1 MNCRGWSVQPIDCP
15 SVAIWHFF
23 DTVIGITVNP
33 NHMKS
38 TLTFSAL
45 ILATALIASNKTFAQ
60 EAEATASTPSL
71 LMSFTGAA
79 QGDVANLIWVTEN
92 ETNSKWFVIERA
104 GTDGGFDSI
113 AVVMGLNNGNMTTY
127 SFADPNMLPG
137 TNSYRLREVD
147 MAGDQRYSKVLMLE
161 NAKVAAVK
169 MAIYPNPAAANINYT
184 VNAASA
190 QPVLVQVYSM
200 TGMVMLNTQQEVQAG
215 SNVQTVAI
223 NSLHA
228 GNYILKVSS
237 GNGSF
242 SFVEP
247 FVKVN

>member
-1 MNCRGWSVQPIDCP
+1 MDYQLIE
-15 SVAIWHFF
+15 IWHFF
-23 DTVIGITVNP
+23 DTVNGNTVNP
-33 NHMKS
+33 NQMKS
-38 TLTFSAL
+38 SLTFSAL
-45 ILATALIASNKTFAQ
+45 ILALALVASDKTFAQ
-60 EAEATASTPSL
+60 EADARTSTPSL

-79 QGDVANLIWVTEN
+79 QGDIANLTWVTEN

-104 GTDGGFDSI
+104 GTDAGFDSI
-113 AVVMGLNNGNMTTY
+113 AVVMGINNGNTTTY
-127 SFADPNMLPG
+127 SFADANMLPG
-137 TNSYRLREVD
+137 SNSYRLREVD
-147 MAGDQRYSKVLMLE
+147 LTGNQRYSKVIMLE
-161 NAKVAAVK
+161 NAQVATVK
-169 MAIYPNPAAANINYT
+169 MAIYPNPAAASINYT

-200 TGMVMLNTQQEVQAG
+200 TGVVMLNTQQEVQAG
-215 SNVQTVAI
+215 SNVQSVAI
-223 NSLHA
+223 NNLHA

>member
-1 MNCRGWSVQPIDCP
+1 
-15 SVAIWHFF
+15 
-23 DTVIGITVNP
+23 
-33 NHMKS
+33 MKS

-45 ILATALIASNKTFAQ
+45 LLATALVASTKTFAQ
-60 EAEATASTPSL
+60 EAEATTATPSL

-79 QGDVANLIWVTEN
+79 QGDVANLNWVTEN

-113 AVVMGLNNGNMTTY
+113 AVVLGINNGNTTTY
-127 SFADPNMLPG
+127 SFSDANMLPG

-147 MAGDQRYSKVLMLE
+147 MTGSQRYSKVLILE
-161 NAKVAAVK
+161 NAQVVTVK
-169 MAIYPNPAAANINYT
+169 MTIYPNPATATINYS

-190 QPVLVQVYSM
+190 QPVLIQVFSM
-200 TGMVMLNTQQEVQAG
+200 TGVVMLNTQQEVQAG

-223 NSLHA
+223 NNLHA